1 MITRDLGNITVVSA
15 FDSTAAGGYRS
26 CAGGP
31 GGTCTCA
38 GVLSTGLGLFGFG
51 GFMIDR
57 LGLKDSYSAVAV
69 AVDARAETGTTAASS
84 VQLTYYAITAGLQH
98 SSSTCSDGFT
108 NLSTAQWITDRPLVI
123 QTTST
128 STGSA
133 GSAYFNGNEGFLVAT
148 PQAVISSTVA
158 GLTTSTGYARYLG
171 EAPVFALDTAKR
183 FIRVVIAPNITTTG
197 CGTAAMSVNAS
208 LIFGDPS
215 KGPFETLNVD
225 GVELT
230 GVGQRV
236 RGRVHVTTGC
246 ST

>member
-15 FDSTAAGGYRS
+15 FDSTAAAGYRS
-26 CAGGP
+26 CTVSGT
-31 GGTCTCA
+31 GTCTCA
-38 GVLSTGLGLFGFG
+38 GVLSTDLGIFGFG

-57 LGLKDSYSAVAV
+57 LGLKDTYSAVAV
-69 AVDARAETGTTAASS
+69 AVDARAEVQTSAAST

-98 SSSTCSDGFT
+98 SSSTCSGGFT
-108 NLSTAQWITDRPLVI
+108 NLSTGQWVTDRPLVI

-128 STGSA
+128 STAATNYSA
-133 GSAYFNGNEGFLVAT
+133 EGALVAL
-148 PQAVISSTVA
+148 PLAVISSTAA

-171 EAPVFALDTAKR
+171 EAPVFALDAAKR

-197 CGTAAMSVNAS
+197 CATPAMNVTAS
-208 LIFGDPS
+208 LIFGDPGR
-215 KGPFETLNVD
+215 GPFEIFNVD
-225 GVELT
+225 GTEST
-230 GVGQRV
+230 AIGSRV

>member
-1 MITRDLGNITVVSA
+1 MITRDLGNITVVSG
-15 FDSTAAGGYRS
+15 FDDAAQSGFRA
-26 CAGGP
+26 CAGTAT
-31 GGTCTCA
+31 GTCTCA
-38 GVLSTGLGLFGFG
+38 GYLSTDIGLFGFG
-51 GFMIDR
+51 GYMIDR
-57 LGLKDSYSAVAV
+57 LGLKDNYSAVAV
-69 AVDARAETGTTAASS
+69 AVDARAEVATSAASS

-98 SSSTCSDGFT
+98 SSSTCSGGFT
-108 NLSTAQWITDRPLVI
+108 NLSTAQWVTDRPLVI

-133 GSAYFNGNEGFLVAT
+133 GAAYFNGNEGFLVAT

-171 EAPVFALDTAKR
+171 EAPVFALDAAKR

-197 CGTAAMSVNAS
+197 CVTPAMRVNAS
-208 LIFGDPS
+208 LIFGDP
-215 KGPFETLNVD
+215 GRAPFEIINVD
-225 GVELT
+225 GTEST
-230 GVGQRV
+230 ENGSRI

>member
-15 FDSTAAGGYRS
+15 FDSAAAGGYRS

-69 AVDARAETGTTAASS
+69 AVDARAEVATSAASS

-108 NLSTAQWITDRPLVI
+108 NLSTGQWVTDRPLVI

-133 GSAYFNGNEGFLVAT
+133 GAAYFNGNEGFLVAT

-171 EAPVFALDTAKR
+171 EAPVFALDAAKR

-197 CGTAAMSVNAS
+197 CATPVMNVNAS

-215 KGPFETLNVD
+215 RGPFDIINVD
-225 GVELT
+225 GTEST
-230 GVGQRV
+230 QVGSRI

>member
-15 FDSTAAGGYRS
+15 FDDTAQAGFRS
-26 CAGGP
+26 CTVGGT
-31 GGTCTCA
+31 GTCTCA
-38 GVLSTGLGLFGFG
+38 GYLSTGLGLFGFG
-51 GFMIDR
+51 GYMIDR
-57 LGLKDSYSAVAV
+57 LGLKDNYSAVAV
-69 AVDARAETGTTAASS
+69 AVNARAEVATSAAST

-98 SSSTCSDGFT
+98 SSSTCSGGFE
-108 NLSTAQWITDRPLVI
+108 NLSTGQWVTNRPLAI

-133 GSAYFNGNEGFLVAT
+133 GAAYFNGNEGFLVAT

-171 EAPVFALDTAKR
+171 EAPVFALDAAKR

-197 CGTAAMSVNAS
+197 CATPAMRVNAS
-208 LIFGDPS
+208 LIFGDPGR
-215 KGPFETLNVD
+215 GPFDIINVD
-225 GVELT
+225 GTEST
-230 GVGQRV
+230 ENGSRF

>member
-15 FDSTAAGGYRS
+15 FDSTAAAGYRS
-26 CAGGP
+26 CTVSGT
-31 GGTCTCA
+31 GTCTCA

-69 AVDARAETGTTAASS
+69 AIDARAETQTSAASS

-108 NLSTAQWITDRPLVI
+108 NLSTAQWVTDRPLVI

-128 STGSA
+128 SLNSA
-133 GSAYFNGNEGFLVAT
+133 GAAYFNGNEGFLVAT

-197 CGTAAMSVNAS
+197 CVTPAMSVNAS

-215 KGPFETLNVD
+215 KGPFETFNVD
-225 GVELT
+225 GTENT
-230 GVGQRV
+230 GLGQRV

>member
-1 MITRDLGNITVVSA
+1 MITRDLGNITVVSG
-15 FDSTAAGGYRS
+15 FDDVAQGGFRS
-26 CAGGP
+26 CAGTGT
-31 GGTCTCA
+31 GTCTCA
-38 GVLSTGLGLFGFG
+38 GYLSTGIGLFGFG
-51 GFMIDR
+51 GYMIDR
-57 LGLKDSYSAVAV
+57 LGLKDNYSAVAV
-69 AVDARAETGTTAASS
+69 AIDARAEVGTSAASS

-133 GSAYFNGNEGFLVAT
+133 GAAYFNGNEGFLVAT

-158 GLTTSTGYARYLG
+158 GLTTSTGHARYLG
-171 EAPVFALDTAKR
+171 EAPVFALDEAKR

-197 CGTAAMSVNAS
+197 CATPALRVDAS
-208 LIFGDPS
+208 LIFGDP
-215 KGPFETLNVD
+215 GGAPFTIKNVD
-225 GVELT
+225 GTEST
-230 GVGQRV
+230 ANGSRI
-236 RGRVHVTTGC
+236 RGRVHVTSGC